1 MIVKME
7 FETGSEISV
16 MSKRQLENRSFRRN
30 LNLLKPNKTI
40 LKTRSGE
47 KIKLEVEYQDHKK
60 RLNLLMKKGG
70 QRCLNGRGGTRSS

>member
-16 MSKRQLENRSFRRN
+16 MSKRQLENRSSVRRN
-30 LNLLKPNKTI
+30 LNLLKPNKTM

-60 RLNLLMKKGG
+60 HLNLLVKKGS
-70 QRCLNGRGGTRSS
+70 LYAV